1 MSDLVQA
8 IDLDRDHVRGAL
20 DAPVQLVEYADFQ
33 CGVCADALEAV
44 EGALD
49 AMGSRLLVVY
59 RHLPVP
65 RTHPRAVAAA
75 LTAEA
80 AAEQGQFWQMHDR
93 LFANQDR
100 LAREDLLDH
109 ARELELDVAEVAAAL
124 DGERAASRIE
134 EDVDAALRSGV
145 TGTPGFFV
153 NGRLLTGGWDDGR
166 LVQALRTAA
175 GDDVDVA

>member
-1 MSDLVQA
+1 MPDLVQA

-20 DAPVQLVEYADFQ
+20 DAPVQLVEYADFE
-33 CGVCADALEAV
+33 CGVCAEALGAVEEALEA
-44 EGALD
+44 
-49 AMGSRLLVVY
+49 MGDRLLVVY

-75 LTAEA
+75 LVAEA
-80 AAEQGQFWQMHDR
+80 AAEQGRFWQMHDR

-100 LAREDLLDH
+100 LDRAGLLEH
-109 ARELELDVAEVAAAL
+109 ARELDLDVGEVAAAL
-124 DGERAASRIE
+124 DGERGAARIE

-153 NGRLLTGGWDDGR
+153 NGSIVTTGWDEGRLLET
-166 LVQALRTAA
+166 LRAAA
-175 GDDVDVA
+175 GDDVGAA